1 MDGLM
6 DRWIDEYGFVGNG
19 WWMNEGMDGLMDGWV
34 LDGDGWW
41 MHKGMDGWTSRPNP
55 SIYRSKC

>member
-19 WWMNEGMDGLMDGWV
+19 WWMNEGMDGLMDG
-34 LDGDGWW
+34 
-41 MHKGMDGWTSRPNP
+41 
-55 SIYRSKC
+55 